1 MSDIMPTTI
10 MVAKNRLFVKKYVTE
25 KHHIKR
31 VNLHSMSLLGVFQGP
46 QIYFII
52 RVIILSV
59 QEYILIIG
67 SFNFD

>member
-59 QEYILIIG
+59 QKYILIIG